1 MTSGQ
6 PFGYRADAP
15 NQKPELKERLEKWK
29 EWREKFGNAT
39 PRDAFKKVD
48 GSWLIDAAC
57 AVPLAEVFELR
68 KACPDAC
75 IATFSAREKALSE
88 RVTNFIPA
96 LTQALQSK
104 VFLQEISDKI
114 FAYQDEF
121 IRFFTRLGQGGTR

>member
-57 AVPLAEVFELR
+57 AVPLAEVFELGR
-68 KACPDAC
+68 RVLMRVLPL
-75 IATFSAREKALSE
+75 SLREKRRYLNGSP
-88 RVTNFIPA
+88 T
-96 LTQALQSK
+96 S
-104 VFLQEISDKI
+104 FL
-114 FAYQDEF
+114 
-121 IRFFTRLGQGGTR
+121 L